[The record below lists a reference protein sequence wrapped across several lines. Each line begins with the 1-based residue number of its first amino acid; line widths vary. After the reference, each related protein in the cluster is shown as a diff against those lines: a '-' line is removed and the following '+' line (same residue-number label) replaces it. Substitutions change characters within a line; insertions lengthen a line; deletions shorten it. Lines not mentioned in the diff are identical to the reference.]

1 MQLFKWIGLLGI
13 LLLPQVMAL
22 AAPSIGLGYTPKY
35 PTKFQHFDY
44 VNPDAPKGGKII
56 LPGFGN
62 FDSFNPYILKGVSAD
77 GLSDLVFETLM
88 VQSSD
93 EPYSL
98 YSHIANDIQLAKNK
112 RSVTF
117 KINPLAKF
125 SDGSPI
131 LATDVKISFDTINS
145 DKGHPSYRFYWA
157 DIKQAV
163 VVNKRTIRFDFVKEN
178 PELHLIAA
186 QIPVFSHKWVEG
198 EAFDGLSRKK
208 PIGSGP
214 YTIENYHLARDITY
228 QRNPKYWAK
237 DLPSRRGMFNFD
249 QVIYKYYKDSTVMLE
264 ALKAGEFDYKL
275 VNHSKQW
282 ARDYVGEKFDSK
294 KIIKEELKHQNNAG
308 MQGFVFNTRRELF
321 KDKRVRR
328 ALTLAF
334 DFNWSN
340 SMLFYNQY
348 TRCNSYF
355 SNSELASSG
364 LPKGKELALL
374 NRYRKDLSSDV
385 FEKVWSPPST
395 KNPGDLRNNL
405 IIAAKLLKQAGWAVK
420 DGVLHN
426 AKGKRF
432 EFDVLL
438 AQKGFER
445 ILAPFSYNLRKLGII
460 LHYRTV
466 DVSLYIRR
474 SRTFD
479 FDLMVS
485 SYPQSQS
492 PGNELYNLW
501 HSSSA
506 NSEGSRN
513 LMGINHKVVDKLID
527 HIVFA
532 KNREEVVIAAR
543 ALDRVLLH
551 EEYLIPNWYIAVHR
565 LAYWDKFEY
574 PKKLPLYFSADN
586 WVMSTW
592 WRKTSGK
599 QELNKRDLIKKELSK

>member
-1 MQLFKWIGLLGI
+1 MI
-13 LLLPQVMAL
+13 AN

-35 PTKFQHFDY
+35 PANFKHFDY

-62 FDSFNPYILKGVSAD
+62 FDSFNPYILKGVSVD
-77 GLSDLVFETLM
+77 GLGDLIFETLM
-88 VQSSD
+88 VQSTD

-98 YSHIANDIQLAKNK
+98 YGHIANDIKLAKNK
-112 RSVTF
+112 LSVTF
-117 KINPLAKF
+117 KINPLARF
-125 SDGSPI
+125 SDGSPV
-131 LATDVKISFDTINS
+131 LAKDVKISFDTINS

-163 VVNKRTIRFDFVKEN
+163 VVNKRTIRFEFARLN

-186 QIPVFSHKWVEG
+186 QIPVFSHKWIEG
-198 EAFDGLSRKK
+198 EAFDKLSRKI

-214 YTIENYHLARDITY
+214 YIIEKYSLGKNITY
-228 QRNPKYWAK
+228 KRNPDYWAK
-237 DLPSRRGMFNFD
+237 NLPTRRGMFNFD
-249 QVIYKYYKDSTVMLE
+249 TVVYKYYKDETVMLE
-264 ALKAGEFDYKL
+264 ALKAGEYDFNL

-282 ARDYVGEKFDSK
+282 ARDYVGEKFDSN
-294 KIIKEELKHQNNAG
+294 KIIKEELKHHNNAG
-308 MQGFVFNTRRELF
+308 MQGFVFNTRRILF

-334 DFNWSN
+334 DFSWSN

-355 SNSELASSG
+355 SNSELASTG
-364 LPKGKELALL
+364 LPEGKELALL
-374 NRYRKDLSSDV
+374 NRYRKDLPAEV
-385 FEKVWSPPST
+385 FNKVWMPPST
-395 KNPGDLRNNL
+395 KNKGDLRKNL
-405 IIAAKLLKQAGWAVK
+405 ITAAALLKEAGWFIKEGVLQNK
-420 DGVLHN
+420 DGI
-426 AKGKRF
+426 KF
-432 EFDVLL
+432 EFNVLL
-438 AQKGFER
+438 RQNGFER
-445 ILAPFSYNLRKLGII
+445 ILAPYAYNLRKLGII

-466 DVSLYIRR
+466 DTSLYIRR

-506 NSEGSRN
+506 NEEGSRN
-513 LMGINHKVVDKLID
+513 LIGIKNKVVDKLID
-527 HIVFA
+527 HVVFA

-565 LAYWDKFEY
+565 VAYWDKFSY
-574 PKKLPLYFSADN
+574 PKKLPLYFSAEN
-586 WVMSTW
+586 WVLSSW
-592 WRKTSGK
+592 WS
-599 QELNKRDLIKKELSK
+599 KK

>member
-1 MQLFKWIGLLGI
+1 MRIFIQLAFVGLCFI
-13 LLLPQVMAL
+13 PQIFAI

-35 PTKFQHFDY
+35 SDNFKHFDY
-44 VNPDAPKGGKII
+44 VNPAAPKGGKII

-62 FDSFNPYILKGVSAD
+62 FDSFNPYILKGVSVD
-77 GLSDLVFETLM
+77 GLGDLVFETLM
-88 VQSSD
+88 VQSTD

-112 RSVTF
+112 LSVTF
-117 KINPLAKF
+117 KLNPLARF

-131 LATDVKISFDTINS
+131 LSKDVKVTFDTIKS

-157 DIKQAV
+157 DIKQAII
-163 VVNKRTIRFDFVKEN
+163 VNDRTIRFDFARIN

-186 QIPVFSHKWVEG
+186 QIPVFSHKWIEG
-198 EAFDGLSRKK
+198 ESFDKLSRKQ

-214 YTIENYHLARDITY
+214 YTIEKYTLGRDITY
-228 QRNPKYWAK
+228 QRNKNYWAK
-237 DLPSRRGMFNFD
+237 DLPTRRGMFNFD
-249 QVIYKYYKDSTVMLE
+249 TIIYKYYKDSTVMLE
-264 ALKAGEFDYKL
+264 ALKAGEFDFKL
-275 VNHSKQW
+275 VNHSKKW

-294 KIIKEELKHQNNAG
+294 KIIKEELKHHNNAG

-328 ALTLAF
+328 ALSLAF
-334 DFNWSN
+334 DFGWSN

-348 TRCNSYF
+348 TRCDSYF
-355 SNSELASSG
+355 SNSELASQG
-364 LPKGKELALL
+364 LPKGKELKLL
-374 NRYRKDLSSDV
+374 NRYKKDLPKEV
-385 FEKVWSPPST
+385 FNTVWQPPIVRA
-395 KNPGDLRNNL
+395 KGDLRKNL
-405 IIAAKLLKQAGWAVK
+405 IRASALLKEAGWSIK
-420 DGVLHN
+420 DGVLQN
-426 AKGKRF
+426 NKGKYF

-438 AQKGFER
+438 SQKGFER
-445 ILAPFSYNLRKLGII
+445 ILAPFAYNLRKLGII

-479 FDLMVS
+479 FDLMVA

-506 NSEGSRN
+506 NEEGSRN
-513 LMGINHKVVDKLID
+513 LMGANNKVIDKLIE
-527 HIVFA
+527 HVVFA

-543 ALDRVLLH
+543 ALDRVMLH

-565 LAYWDKFEY
+565 LAYWDKFSY
-574 PKKLPLYFSADN
+574 PSNLPLYFSAES
-586 WVMSTW
+586 WVISSW
-592 WRKTSGK
+592 WKKTTTNNSESDK
-599 QELNKRDLIKKELSK
+599 

>member
-1 MQLFKWIGLLGI
+1 MQILKQLALYSIFI
-13 LLLPQVMAL
+13 LLNQFVVAS
-22 AAPSIGLGYTPKY
+22 PSIGLGYTPKY
-35 PTKFQHFDY
+35 PDNFQYFDY

-62 FDSFNPYILKGVSAD
+62 FDSFNPYILKGVSVD
-77 GLSDLVFETLM
+77 GLSELVFETLM
-88 VQSSD
+88 VQSAD

-98 YSHIANDIQLAKNK
+98 YGHIAHDIKLAKNK
-112 RSVTF
+112 RAVTF
-117 KINPLAKF
+117 KLNPQARF

-131 LATDVKISFDTINS
+131 LAQDVKVSFDTIKS
-145 DKGHPSYRFYWA
+145 EKGHPSYRFYWA
-157 DIKQAV
+157 DIQQAV
-163 VVNKRTIRFDFVKEN
+163 IVNKRTIRFDFVRVN

-186 QIPVFSHKWVEG
+186 QIPVFSHKWVNG
-198 EAFDGLSRKK
+198 ESFDKLSRKK

-214 YTIENYHLARDITY
+214 YTIGKYSLGKNITY
-228 QRNPKYWAK
+228 MRDPNYWAK
-237 DLPSRRGMFNFD
+237 NLPTRRGMFNFD
-249 QVIYKYYKDSTVMLE
+249 EIIYKYYKDSTVMLE
-264 ALKAGEFDYKL
+264 ALKAGEFDYTL

-294 KIIKEELKHQNNAG
+294 QIIKEELKHKNNAG
-308 MQGFVFNTRRELF
+308 MQGFVFNTRRPLF

-334 DFNWSN
+334 DFSWSN

-348 TRCNSYF
+348 TRCDSYF
-355 SNSELASSG
+355 SNSELASKG
-364 LPKGKELALL
+364 LPEGKELELL
-374 NRYRKDLSSDV
+374 NRYRSELPSEV
-385 FEKVWSPPST
+385 FTKVWLPPST
-395 KNPGDLRNNL
+395 ENKGDLRNNL
-405 IIAAKLLKQAGWAVK
+405 ITAAALLKEAGWFVK
-420 DGVLHN
+420 EGVLHN
-426 AKGKRF
+426 KEGKRF

-445 ILAPFSYNLRKLGII
+445 ILAPYAYNLRKLGII

-474 SRTFD
+474 NRTFD
-479 FDLMVS
+479 FDLMVA

-506 NSEGSRN
+506 NEEGSRN
-513 LMGINHKVVDKLID
+513 LIGINNKVVDKLIE
-527 HIVFA
+527 HVVFA
-532 KNREEVVIAAR
+532 KNREELIVAAR

-551 EEYLIPNWYIAVHR
+551 QEYLIPNWYIAVHR
-565 LAYWDKFEY
+565 IAYWDKFTY

-586 WVMSTW
+586 WVLSTW
-592 WRKTSGK
+592 W
-599 QELNKRDLIKKELSK
+599 NK

>member
-1 MQLFKWIGLLGI
+1 MRILKRLAFVSIFLLHQI
-13 LLLPQVMAL
+13 VAV

-35 PTKFQHFDY
+35 PANFKHFDY

-62 FDSFNPYILKGVSAD
+62 FDSFNPYILKGVSVD
-77 GLSDLVFETLM
+77 GLGDLVFETLM
-88 VQSSD
+88 VQSTD

-98 YSHIANDIQLAKNK
+98 YGHIANDIRLAKNK
-112 RSVTF
+112 LSVTF
-117 KINPLAKF
+117 KLNSLARF

-131 LATDVKISFDTINS
+131 LAKDVKISFDTIKS

-163 VVNKRTIRFDFVKEN
+163 VLSKRTIRFDFERLN

-186 QIPVFSHKWVEG
+186 QIPVFSHKWIEG
-198 EAFDGLSRKK
+198 ESFDKLSRKK
-208 PIGSGP
+208 PVGSGP
-214 YTIENYHLARDITY
+214 YTILKYSLGRDITY
-228 QRNPKYWAK
+228 QRNKNYWAK
-237 DLPSRRGMFNFD
+237 DLPTRKGMFNFD
-249 QVIYKYYKDSTVMLE
+249 TVVYKYYKDNTVMLE
-264 ALKAGEFDYKL
+264 ALKAGEFDFKL

-294 KIIKEELKHQNNAG
+294 KIIKEELKHHNNAG
-308 MQGFVFNTRRELF
+308 MQGFVFNTRREIF

-348 TRCNSYF
+348 TRCDSYF
-355 SNSELASSG
+355 SNSELASKG
-364 LPKGKELALL
+364 LPEGKELALL
-374 NRYRKDLSSDV
+374 NRYRKDLPDEV
-385 FEKVWSPPST
+385 FNEIWTPPST
-395 KNPGDLRNNL
+395 KNKGDLRKNL
-405 IIAAKLLKQAGWAVK
+405 IIAAALLKDAGWIVK
-420 DGVLHN
+420 DGVLQN
-426 AKGKRF
+426 KKGKRF

-445 ILAPFSYNLRKLGII
+445 ILAPFAYNLRKLGIV

-474 SRTFD
+474 NRTFD
-479 FDLMVS
+479 FDLMVA

-506 NSEGSRN
+506 NEEGSRN
-513 LMGINHKVVDKLID
+513 LIGINNKVIDKLIE

-532 KNREEVVIAAR
+532 KNREEVIIAAR
-543 ALDRVLLH
+543 ALDRVMLH
-551 EEYLIPNWYIAVHR
+551 QEYLIPNWYIAVHR
-565 LAYWDKFEY
+565 LAYWDKFSY
-574 PKKLPLYFSADN
+574 PKKLPLYFSAEN
-586 WVMSTW
+586 WVLSTW
-592 WRKTSGK
+592 WEK
-599 QELNKRDLIKKELSK
+599 

>member
-1 MQLFKWIGLLGI
+1 MRILKKLAFVSLFSLI
-13 LLLPQVMAL
+13 QAAAT

-35 PTKFQHFDY
+35 PDHFKHFDY
-44 VNPDAPKGGKII
+44 VNPAAPKGGKII

-62 FDSFNPYILKGVSAD
+62 FDSFNPYILKGVSVD

-88 VQSSD
+88 VQSKD

-98 YSHIANDIQLAKNK
+98 YGHIASDINLAKNK
-112 RSVTF
+112 LSVTF
-117 KINPLAKF
+117 KINSLARF

-131 LATDVKISFDTINS
+131 LAKDVKISFDTIRS

-163 VVNKRTIRFDFVKEN
+163 VVNDKTIRFEFARVN
-178 PELHLIAA
+178 PELHLLAA

-198 EAFDGLSRKK
+198 ESFDKLSRKK

-214 YTIENYHLARDITY
+214 YIIQKYSLGRDITY
-228 QRNPKYWAK
+228 QRNKNYWAK
-237 DLPSRRGMFNFD
+237 DLPSRKGMFNFD
-249 QVIYKYYKDSTVMLE
+249 KVTYKYYKDNTVMLE
-264 ALKAGEFDYKL
+264 ALKAGEYDFKL

-294 KIIKEELKHQNNAG
+294 KIIKEELKHHNNAG

-348 TRCNSYF
+348 TRCDSYF
-355 SNSELASSG
+355 SNSELASKG
-364 LPKGKELALL
+364 LPEGKELALL
-374 NRYRKDLSSDV
+374 NRYRKDIPDEI
-385 FEKVWSPPST
+385 FTKVWMPPTT
-395 KNPGDLRNNL
+395 KNKGDLRNNL
-405 IIAAKLLKQAGWAVK
+405 ITAAALLKEAGWSVK
-420 DGVLHN
+420 NGILRN
-426 AKGKRF
+426 KSGLKF

-445 ILAPFSYNLRKLGII
+445 ILAPFAYNLRKLGIL

-479 FDLMVS
+479 FDLMVA

-501 HSSSA
+501 HSSS
-506 NSEGSRN
+506 SKEEGSRN
-513 LMGINHKVVDKLID
+513 LIDINNKVVDKLID
-527 HIVFA
+527 HIIFA
-532 KNREEVVIAAR
+532 KNREEVVTAAK
-543 ALDRVLLH
+543 ALDRVMLH

-565 LAYWDKFEY
+565 LAYWDKFSY
-574 PKKLPLYFSADN
+574 PKKLPLYFSAES
-586 WVMSTW
+586 WVLNTW
-592 WRKTSGK
+592 W
-599 QELNKRDLIKKELSK
+599 NKESNTVKLSN

>member
-1 MQLFKWIGLLGI
+1 M
-13 LLLPQVMAL
+13 PQIAAI

-35 PTKFQHFDY
+35 PVDFKHFDY
-44 VNPDAPKGGKII
+44 VNPNAPKGGKII

-62 FDSFNPYILKGVSAD
+62 FDSFNPYILKGVSVE
-77 GLSDLVFETLM
+77 GLGDLIFETLM
-88 VQSSD
+88 VQSTD

-98 YSHIANDIQLAKNK
+98 YGHIANDIRLAKNK
-112 RSVTF
+112 LSVTF
-117 KINPLAKF
+117 KLNPLARF

-131 LATDVKISFDTINS
+131 LAKDVKISFDTIKS

-157 DIKQAV
+157 DIKKAV
-163 VVNKRTIRFDFVKEN
+163 IVNDRTIRFEFARLN
-178 PELHLIAA
+178 PELHLITA
-186 QIPVFSHKWVEG
+186 QIPVFSHKWIEG
-198 EAFDGLSRKK
+198 EAFDKLSRKK

-214 YTIENYHLARDITY
+214 YTIEKYSLGRDITY
-228 QRNPKYWAK
+228 QRNKNYWAK
-237 DLPSRRGMFNFD
+237 DLPTRKGMFNFD
-249 QVIYKYYKDSTVMLE
+249 TVVYKYYKDNTVMLE
-264 ALKAGEFDYKL
+264 ALKAGEFDFKL

-294 KIIKEELKHQNNAG
+294 KIIKEELKHHNNAG

-348 TRCNSYF
+348 TRCDSYF
-355 SNSELASSG
+355 SNSELASKG

-374 NRYRKDLSSDV
+374 NRYKKDLPNDV
-385 FEKVWSPPST
+385 FNKVWMPPST
-395 KNPGDLRNNL
+395 KNKGDLRKNL
-405 IIAAKLLKQAGWAVK
+405 IVAAALLKEAGWFVVEGVLQNK
-420 DGVLHN
+420 DGL
-426 AKGKRF
+426 RF

-445 ILAPFSYNLRKLGII
+445 ILAPFAYNLRKLGIV

-474 SRTFD
+474 NRTFD
-479 FDLMVS
+479 FDLMVAS
-485 SYPQSQS
+485 FPQSQS
-492 PGNELYNLW
+492 PGNELYNIW
-501 HSSSA
+501 HSSSS
-506 NSEGSRN
+506 NQEGSRN
-513 LMGINHKVVDKLID
+513 LIGINNKVVDKLVD

-532 KNREEVVIAAR
+532 ENREDVVIAAR
-543 ALDRVLLH
+543 ALDRVMLH

-565 LAYWDKFEY
+565 LAYWDKFSY
-574 PKKLPLYFSADN
+574 PQNLPLYFSAEN
-586 WVMSTW
+586 WVLSTW
-592 WRKTSGK
+592 W
-599 QELNKRDLIKKELSK
+599 SK

>member
-1 MQLFKWIGLLGI
+1 VQIFKRVALFSF
-13 LLLPQVMAL
+13 LLLPQIVAV

-35 PTKFQHFDY
+35 PANFKHFDY

-62 FDSFNPYILKGVSAD
+62 FDSFNPFILKTVEVD
-77 GLSDLVFETLM
+77 GLGDLIFETLM
-88 VQSSD
+88 VQSTD

-98 YSHIANDIQLAKNK
+98 YGHIANDIKLAKNK
-112 RSVTF
+112 LSVTF
-117 KINPLAKF
+117 KLNPLARF

-131 LATDVKISFDTINS
+131 LAKDVKISFDTIKS
-145 DKGHPSYRFYWA
+145 DKGHPRYRFYWA

-163 VVNKRTIRFDFVKEN
+163 IVNNRTIRFEFTRVN
-178 PELHLIAA
+178 PELHLITA

-198 EAFDGLSRKK
+198 EAFDKLSRKK

-214 YTIENYHLARDITY
+214 YTIEKYSLGRDITY
-228 QRNPKYWAK
+228 QRNKNYWAK
-237 DLPSRRGMFNFD
+237 DLPTRKGMFNFD
-249 QVIYKYYKDSTVMLE
+249 TVVYKYYKDSTVMLE
-264 ALKAGEFDYKL
+264 ALKAGEYDFKL

-294 KIIKEELKHQNNAG
+294 KIIKEELKHHNNAG
-308 MQGFVFNTRRELF
+308 MQGFVFNTRRPLF

-348 TRCNSYF
+348 TRCDSYF

-374 NRYRKDLSSDV
+374 NRYRKDIPGEV
-385 FEKVWSPPST
+385 FNKVWAPPST
-395 KNPGDLRNNL
+395 KNKGDLRKNL
-405 IIAAKLLKQAGWAVK
+405 ITAAALLSEAGWFVKEGVLQNK
-420 DGVLHN
+420 DGL
-426 AKGKRF
+426 RF

-445 ILAPFSYNLRKLGII
+445 ILAPFAYNLRKLGIL

-474 SRTFD
+474 NRTFD
-479 FDLMVS
+479 FDLMVA

-506 NSEGSRN
+506 NEEGSRN
-513 LMGINHKVVDKLID
+513 LIGINNKVVDKLID

-532 KNREEVVIAAR
+532 ENREEVVIAAR
-543 ALDRVLLH
+543 ALDRVMLH

-565 LAYWDKFEY
+565 LAYWDKFSY
-574 PKKLPLYFSADN
+574 PKKLPLYFSAEN
-586 WVMSTW
+586 WALSTW
-592 WRKTSGK
+592 WKTVES
-599 QELNKRDLIKKELSK
+599 SK

>member
-1 MQLFKWIGLLGI
+1 MRILKRLAFVSIFLLHQI
-13 LLLPQVMAL
+13 VAV
-22 AAPSIGLGYTPKY
+22 AAPSIALGYSPKY
-35 PTKFQHFDY
+35 STHFKHFDY
-44 VNPDAPKGGKII
+44 VNPNAPKGGKII

-62 FDSFNPYILKGVSAD
+62 FDSFNPYILKGVSVD
-77 GLSDLVFETLM
+77 GLGNLIFETLM
-88 VQSSD
+88 VQSTD

-98 YSHIANDIQLAKNK
+98 YGHIAKDIKLAKNK
-112 RSVTF
+112 LSVTF
-117 KINPLAKF
+117 KLNPLARF

-131 LATDVKISFDTINS
+131 LAKDVKISFDTIKS

-163 VVNKRTIRFDFVKEN
+163 VINKRTIRFDFARLN

-186 QIPVFSHKWVEG
+186 QIPVFSHKWIEG
-198 EAFDGLSRKK
+198 ESFDKLSRKI

-214 YTIENYHLARDITY
+214 YTIAKYSLGRDITY
-228 QRNPKYWAK
+228 QRNKDYWAK
-237 DLPSRRGMFNFD
+237 NLPTRKGMFNFD
-249 QVIYKYYKDSTVMLE
+249 TVVYKYYKDNTVMLE
-264 ALKAGEFDYKL
+264 ALKAGEFDFKL

-294 KIIKEELKHQNNAG
+294 SIIKKELKHKNNAG

-348 TRCNSYF
+348 TRCDSYF

-364 LPKGKELALL
+364 LPKGKELSLL
-374 NRYRKDLSSDV
+374 NKYRKDLPDEV
-385 FEKVWSPPST
+385 FNKVWTPPST
-395 KNPGDLRNNL
+395 NNEGDLRKNL
-405 IIAAKLLKQAGWAVK
+405 IEASGLLKEAGWFVK
-420 DGVLHN
+420 DGVLQN
-426 AKGKRF
+426 KEGKRF

-445 ILAPFSYNLRKLGII
+445 ILAPFAYNLRKLGIV

-474 SRTFD
+474 NRTFD
-479 FDLMVS
+479 FDLMVA

-506 NSEGSRN
+506 NEEGSRN
-513 LMGINHKVVDKLID
+513 LIGINNKVIDKLIE
-527 HIVFA
+527 HVVFA
-532 KNREEVVIAAR
+532 KNRADVIVAAR
-543 ALDRVLLH
+543 ALDRVMLH
-551 EEYLIPNWYIAVHR
+551 QEYLIPNWYIAVHR
-565 LAYWDKFEY
+565 LAYWDKFSY
-574 PKKLPLYFSADN
+574 PKKKLPLYFSAEN
-586 WVMSTW
+586 WALSTW
-592 WRKTSGK
+592 W
-599 QELNKRDLIKKELSK
+599 KK

>member
-1 MQLFKWIGLLGI
+1 MRILKHLAFVSIFLLY
-13 LLLPQVMAL
+13 QVVAV
-22 AAPSIGLGYTPKY
+22 AGPSIGLGYTPKY
-35 PTKFQHFDY
+35 PTNFKYFDY
-44 VNPDAPKGGKII
+44 VNPNAPKGGTII

-62 FDSFNPYILKGVSAD
+62 FDSFNPYILKGVSVD
-77 GLSDLVFETLM
+77 GLGDLIFETLM
-88 VQSSD
+88 VQSTD

-98 YSHIANDIQLAKNK
+98 YGHIAEDIQLAKNK
-112 RSVTF
+112 LSVTF
-117 KINPLAKF
+117 KLNPVARF

-131 LATDVKISFDTINS
+131 LAKDVKISFDTIKS

-163 VVNKRTIRFDFVKEN
+163 VINKRTVRFDFTRLN

-186 QIPVFSHKWVEG
+186 QIPVFSHKWIEG
-198 EAFDGLSRKK
+198 ESFDKLSRKI

-214 YTIENYHLARDITY
+214 YTITKYSLGRDITY
-228 QRNPKYWAK
+228 QRNENYWAK
-237 DLPSRRGMFNFD
+237 DLPTRKGMFNFD
-249 QVIYKYYKDSTVMLE
+249 TVVYKYYKDNTVMLE
-264 ALKAGEFDYKL
+264 ALKAGEFDFKL

-294 KIIKEELKHQNNAG
+294 NIIKEELKHKNNAG

-348 TRCNSYF
+348 TRCDSYF

-364 LPKGKELALL
+364 LPKGKELSLL
-374 NRYRKDLSSDV
+374 NRYRKDLPNEV
-385 FEKVWSPPST
+385 FNKVWAPPST
-395 KNPGDLRNNL
+395 NNEGDLRKNL
-405 IIAAKLLKQAGWAVK
+405 IEASALLKEAGWIVK
-420 DGVLHN
+420 DGVLQN
-426 AKGKRF
+426 NKGKRF

-445 ILAPFSYNLRKLGII
+445 ILAPFAYNLRKLGIV

-474 SRTFD
+474 NRTFD

-506 NSEGSRN
+506 NEEGSRN
-513 LMGINHKVVDKLID
+513 LIGINNKVIDKLIE

-532 KNREEVVIAAR
+532 KNRADVIIAAR
-543 ALDRVLLH
+543 ALDRVMLH
-551 EEYLIPNWYIAVHR
+551 QEYLIPNWYIAVHR
-565 LAYWDKFEY
+565 LAYWDKFSY
-574 PKKLPLYFSADN
+574 PKKLPLYFSAEN
-586 WVMSTW
+586 WALSTW
-592 WRKTSGK
+592 W
-599 QELNKRDLIKKELSK
+599 KK

>member
-1 MQLFKWIGLLGI
+1 MRILKQLVICCVFF
-13 LLLPQVMAL
+13 LPYLVVS

-35 PTKFQHFDY
+35 PTNFKHFDY

-62 FDSFNPYILKGVSAD
+62 FDSFNPFILKGVSVD
-77 GLSDLVFETLM
+77 GLGELIFETLM
-88 VQSSD
+88 VQSTD

-98 YSHIANDIQLAKNK
+98 YGHIANDISLAKNK

-117 KINPLAKF
+117 KLNPLARF

-131 LATDVKISFDTINS
+131 LAKDVKISFDMIKS
-145 DKGHPSYRFYWA
+145 DKGHPRYRFYWA
-157 DIKQAV
+157 DIKQAIV
-163 VVNKRTIRFDFVKEN
+163 IDDRTIQFDFNRVN

-186 QIPVFSHKWVEG
+186 QIPIFSHKWVEG
-198 EAFDGLSRKK
+198 ESFDKLSRRQ

-214 YTIENYHLARDITY
+214 YTIEKYSLGKNITY
-228 QRNPKYWAK
+228 RRNTNYWAK
-237 DLPSRRGMFNFD
+237 DLATRRGMFNFD
-249 QVIYKYYKDSTVMLE
+249 TVTYKYYKDSTVMLE
-264 ALKAGEFDYKL
+264 ALKAGEFDFNL

-294 KIIKEELKHQNNAG
+294 MILKEELKHQNNAG
-308 MQGFVFNTRRELF
+308 MQGFVFNTRRPLF

-334 DFNWSN
+334 DFAWSN

-348 TRCNSYF
+348 TRCDSYF
-355 SNSELASSG
+355 SNSELASIG
-364 LPKGKELALL
+364 LPKGEELELL
-374 NRYRKDLSSDV
+374 NRYRSELPAEI
-385 FEKVWSPPST
+385 FNKVWTAPST
-395 KNPGDLRNNL
+395 QNKGDLRKNL
-405 IIAAKLLKQAGWAVK
+405 IQAAALLKESGWSIKEGVLQNK
-420 DGVLHN
+420 DGL
-426 AKGKRF
+426 RF

-445 ILAPFSYNLRKLGII
+445 ILAPYAYNLRKLGII

-479 FDLMVS
+479 FDLMVA

-492 PGNELYNLW
+492 PGNELFNLW

-506 NSEGSRN
+506 TEEGSRN
-513 LMGINHKVVDKLID
+513 LIGISNKVVDKLID
-527 HIVFA
+527 HVVFA
-532 KNREEVVIAAR
+532 KKREDLVIAAR

-551 EEYLIPNWYIAVHR
+551 QEYLIPNWYIAVHR
-565 LAYWDKFEY
+565 IAYWDKFKY
-574 PKKLPLYFSADN
+574 PSNLPLYFSAES
-586 WVMSTW
+586 WVLSTW
-592 WRKTSGK
+592 WRK
-599 QELNKRDLIKKELSK
+599 SKVE

>member
-1 MQLFKWIGLLGI
+1 MRIFKRLAFISI
-13 LLLPQVMAL
+13 FLLPQIVAV

-35 PTKFQHFDY
+35 PQNFKHFDY
-44 VNPDAPKGGKII
+44 VNPNAPKGGKII

-62 FDSFNPYILKGVSAD
+62 FDSFNPYILKGVSVD
-77 GLSDLVFETLM
+77 GLGDLIFETLM

-98 YSHIANDIQLAKNK
+98 YGHIANDIVLAKNK
-112 RSVTF
+112 LSVTF
-117 KINPLAKF
+117 KINPLARF

-131 LATDVKISFDTINS
+131 LAEDVKISFDTIKS

-157 DIKQAV
+157 DIKQAIV
-163 VVNKRTIRFDFVKEN
+163 IDSRTIRFDFSRIN

-198 EAFDGLSRKK
+198 ESFDKLSRKQ

-214 YTIENYHLARDITY
+214 YTIKKYSLGKDITY
-228 QRNPKYWAK
+228 QRNPNYWAK
-237 DLPSRRGMFNFD
+237 DLPVRKGMFNFD
-249 QVIYKYYKDSTVMLE
+249 TVIYKYYKDNSVMLE
-264 ALKAGEFDYKL
+264 ALKAGEFDFKL
-275 VNHSKQW
+275 VNHSKKW
-282 ARDYVGEKFDSK
+282 ARDYIGEKFDTN
-294 KIIKEELKHQNNAG
+294 KIIKEELKHHNNAG

-328 ALTLAF
+328 ALALAF

-340 SMLFYNQY
+340 NMLFYNQY
-348 TRCNSYF
+348 TRCDSYF

-364 LPKGKELALL
+364 LPQGKELELL
-374 NRYRKDLSSDV
+374 NRYKKDLPSEV
-385 FEKVWSPPST
+385 FNSVWQPPVT
-395 KNPGDLRNNL
+395 KGNGGLRANL
-405 IIAAKLLKQAGWAVK
+405 VTASKLLKEAGWFIK
-420 DGVLHN
+420 EGVLQN
-426 AKGKRF
+426 KKGKRF

-506 NSEGSRN
+506 NEEGSRN
-513 LMGINHKVVDKLID
+513 LIGINNKVVDKLIE
-527 HIVFA
+527 HVVFA

-543 ALDRVLLH
+543 ALDRVMLH

-565 LAYWDKFEY
+565 IAYWDKFSY
-574 PKKLPLYFSADN
+574 PSDLPLYFSAEN
-586 WVMSTW
+586 WVLSSW
-592 WRKTSGK
+592 WKKEASNNG
-599 QELNKRDLIKKELSK
+599 LNK

>member
-1 MQLFKWIGLLGI
+1 MRIFRLLAFTSILF
-13 LLLPQVMAL
+13 LPNLVAF
-22 AAPSIGLGYTPKY
+22 ASPSIGLGYTPKY
-35 PTKFQHFDY
+35 PDNFKHFDY

-62 FDSFNPYILKGVSAD
+62 FDSFNPYILKGVSVD
-77 GLSDLVFETLM
+77 GLGDLIFETLM
-88 VQSSD
+88 IQSAD

-98 YSHIANDIQLAKNK
+98 YGHIANDIKLAKNK
-112 RSVTF
+112 RAVTF
-117 KINPLAKF
+117 KINPKARF
-125 SDGSPI
+125 SDGSPV
-131 LATDVKISFDTINS
+131 LAKDVKISFDTIKS
-145 DKGHPSYRFYWA
+145 KKGHPQYRFYWA
-157 DIKQAV
+157 DIKQAII
-163 VVNKRTIRFDFVKEN
+163 VNERTIRFDFTRVN

-186 QIPVFSHKWVEG
+186 QIPVFSHKWVAG
-198 EAFDGLSRKK
+198 ESFDKLSRKQ

-214 YTIENYHLARDITY
+214 YTIEKYSLGKNITY
-228 QRNPKYWAK
+228 QRNPNYWAK
-237 DLPSRRGMFNFD
+237 DLPVRRGMFNFD
-249 QVIYKYYKDSTVMLE
+249 KVIYKYYKDSTVMLE
-264 ALKAGEFDYKL
+264 ALKAGEFDFKL

-282 ARDYVGEKFDSK
+282 ARDYVGEKFESK
-294 KIIKEELKHQNNAG
+294 KIIKEELKHHNNAG
-308 MQGFVFNTRRELF
+308 MQGFVFNTRRALF

-348 TRCNSYF
+348 TRCDSYF

-364 LPKGKELALL
+364 LPQGKELELL
-374 NRYRKDLSSDV
+374 NRYRKDLPAEV
-385 FEKVWSPPST
+385 FNKVWTPPST
-395 KNPGDLRNNL
+395 KNKGDLRKNL
-405 IIAAKLLKQAGWAVK
+405 IEAAALLKEAGWTVK
-420 DGVLHN
+420 DGVLQNKDGRH
-426 AKGKRF
+426 F

-445 ILAPFSYNLRKLGII
+445 ILAPYSYNLRKLGIL

-474 SRTFD
+474 NRTFD
-479 FDLMVS
+479 FDLMVA

-506 NSEGSRN
+506 NEEGSRN
-513 LMGINHKVVDKLID
+513 LIGINNKVVDKLIE
-527 HIVFA
+527 HVVFA
-532 KNREEVVIAAR
+532 KNREEVVIASR

-565 LAYWDKFEY
+565 LAYWDKFAY
-574 PKKLPLYFSADN
+574 PKKLPLYFSAES
-586 WVMSTW
+586 WVLSSW
-592 WRKTSGK
+592 WQTMNSSK
-599 QELNKRDLIKKELSK
+599 Q